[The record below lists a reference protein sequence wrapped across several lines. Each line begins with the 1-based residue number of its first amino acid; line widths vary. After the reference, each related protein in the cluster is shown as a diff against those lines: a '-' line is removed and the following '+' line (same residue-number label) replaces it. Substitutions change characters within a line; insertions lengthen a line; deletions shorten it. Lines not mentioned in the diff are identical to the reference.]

1 MNVLKQIFISVNSKN
16 QLFCGIIVR
25 NKKRKSDI

>member
-1 MNVLKQIFISVNSKN
+1 MNVLKRTFISVSSKN

-25 NKKRKSDI
+25 NKKRKLGI